1 VIGLRGSRGLR
12 GWRFSSAD
20 VGVYANH
27 QCWVKLPSPFG
38 GRVGD
43 GGSFPLGGLR
53 GLGKNKEASQFN

>member
-1 VIGLRGSRGLR
+1 VIGLRGSTRSRGLR
-12 GWRFSSAD
+12 GWRFSSVD

-43 GGSFPLGGLR
+43 GAFYFAPLRALR
-53 GLGKNKEASQFN
+53 ETSKV